1 MAEDSDS
8 KLIWFVAGVSIGA
21 AVGLLYAPAAGAET
35 RRKISKKTL
44 AGRESLLESS
54 KELMERGRELYE
66 KGRQLAD
73 DAAEMFDEGRRLVGG

>member
-1 MAEDSDS
+1 MADNKSDVI
-8 KLIWFVAGVSIGA
+8 IWFIAGVSVGA
-21 AVGLLYAPAAGAET
+21 AVGLLCAPASGAET
-35 RRKISKKTL
+35 RRKIAKKTL
-44 AGRESLLESS
+44 ESRESILESS